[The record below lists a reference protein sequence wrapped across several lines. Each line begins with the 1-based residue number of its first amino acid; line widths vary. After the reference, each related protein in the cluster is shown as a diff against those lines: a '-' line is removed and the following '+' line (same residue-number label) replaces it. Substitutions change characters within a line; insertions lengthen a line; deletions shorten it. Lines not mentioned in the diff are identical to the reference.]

1 MNKYLKFSVLLLIAV
16 GLASCKLDMPKETES
31 SFATMTVQ
39 KTNIEIPIKFSAK
52 MKGQSDVTISP
63 QVSGQLMRI
72 CVTEGQQVSAG
83 QTLLSLTPVM
93 LSTTC
98 SRLRLRCSRLK
109 PTFSRLKPVCNRLK
123 PTCSRRRQRPIAPS
137 LNMRATRTSL
147 TRRL

>member
-31 SFATMTVQ
+31 SFATMTVK

-83 QTLLSLTPVM
+83 QTLFVID
-93 LSTTC
+93 
-98 SRLRLRCSRLK
+98 SRNAQHDLQSAQASVQSAQANVQSAQAGLQSAQA
-109 PTFSRLKPVCNRLK
+109 
-123 PTCSRRRQRPIAPS
+123 TCSRRRQRPIVPS
-137 LNMRATRTSL
+137 SNMRATRTSL